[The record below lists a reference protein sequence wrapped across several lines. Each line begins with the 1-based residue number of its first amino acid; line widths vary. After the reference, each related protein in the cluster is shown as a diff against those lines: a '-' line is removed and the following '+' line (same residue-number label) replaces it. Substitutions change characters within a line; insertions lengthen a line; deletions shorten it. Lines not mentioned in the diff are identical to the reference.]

1 MTSADAATA
10 FTCGL
15 CGRPF
20 THAGRACRPC
30 PLRAGCDLV
39 QCPHC
44 GFQFPRASRVVEWA
58 RRLLAGWR
66 RR

>member
-1 MTSADAATA
+1 MTGGEGATV
-10 FTCGL
+10 FSCGL
-15 CGRPF
+15 CGCDF
-20 THAGRACRPC
+20 TDAGRSCSPC
-30 PLRAGCDLV
+30 PFKAGCDLV

-44 GFQFPRASRVVEWA
+44 GYHFPRTSRAMEWA